1 MKKRS
6 KLKNEGIVF
15 DIVNTIAMLIFA
27 VVMVYPLWY
36 VLVASFTDY
45 KELMSNSGMLIWP
58 KNPTVAAYDMAFK
71 NPSIVTSYAN
81 TIFVVVVGTLL
92 NLVMT
97 SIAAFFLT
105 RRDVKWQKPIYIL
118 IIITMYF
125 NGGMIPMYF
134 TVRDLGLENSLW
146 SLIIPSALS
155 TFNLIL
161 MKSSLE
167 NMPPSLEE
175 AAEIDGAGIWSVL
188 FKIILPLSKAT
199 LAVIGLYYAVGH
211 WNAWFNA
218 LLYIKDRG
226 KFPLQLILREILL
239 QNQTQDMGG
248 AGNYSEAN
256 MIGESIKY
264 AVIIIATVPIL
275 CIYPF
280 LQKYFIKG
288 VMVGAVKG

>member
-45 KELMSNSGMLIWP
+45 KELMSTSGMLIWP

-218 LLYIKDRG
+218 LLYIKDRE

>member
-45 KELMSNSGMLIWP
+45 KELMRNSGMLIWP

-218 LLYIKDRG
+218 LLYIKDRE

>member
-6 KLKNEGIVF
+6 KLKNDGIVF
-15 DIVNTIAMLIFA
+15 DIVNTVVMILFA

-45 KELMSNSGMLIWP
+45 KELMSSSGMLIWP

-218 LLYIKDRG
+218 LLYIKDRE

>member
-45 KELMSNSGMLIWP
+45 KELMSTSGMLIWP

-218 LLYIKDRG
+218 LLYIKDRE

-256 MIGESIKY
+256 MIGESIEY

>member
-58 KNPTVAAYDMAFK
+58 K

-218 LLYIKDRG
+218 LLYIKDRE

-248 AGNYSEAN
+248 AGNSSEAN

>member
-218 LLYIKDRG
+218 LLYIKDRE

>member
-45 KELMSNSGMLIWP
+45 KELMSTSGMLIWP

-167 NMPPSLEE
+167 NMPQSLEE

-211 WNAWFNA
+211 WNSWFNA
-218 LLYIKDRG
+218 LLYIKDRE

>member
-36 VLVASFTDY
+36 VFVASFTDY

-218 LLYIKDRG
+218 LLYIKDRE

-239 QNQTQDMGG
+239 QNQ
-248 AGNYSEAN
+248 
-256 MIGESIKY
+256 I
-264 AVIIIATVPIL
+264 
-275 CIYPF
+275 
-280 LQKYFIKG
+280 
-288 VMVGAVKG
+288 

>member
-6 KLKNEGIVF
+6 KLKNQGIVF
-15 DIVNTIAMLIFA
+15 DIVNTIAMILFA
-27 VVMVYPLWY
+27 VIMVYPLWY
-36 VLVASFTDY
+36 VIVASFTDY
-45 KELMSNSGMLIWP
+45 KELMSNSGMLFWP
-58 KNPTVAAYDMAFK
+58 KNPTMAAYKMAFK
-71 NPSIVTSYAN
+71 NPSIVTSYGN
-81 TIFVVVVGTLL
+81 TLFVVIVGTVL
-92 NLVMT
+92 NLIMT

-105 RRDVKWQKPIYIL
+105 RRDVKWQKLIYIL

-125 NGGMIPMYF
+125 NGGMIPTYF

-146 SLIIPSALS
+146 SLIIPNAIS

-167 NMPPSLEE
+167 NMPRSLEE

-188 FKIILPLSKAT
+188 FRIILPLSKST

-211 WNAWFNA
+211 WNSWFSA

-239 QNQTQDMGG
+239 QNQTSDMGG

-256 MIGESIKY
+256 LIGESIKY
-264 AVIIIATVPIL
+264 AVIIIATLPIL

-280 LQKYFIKG
+280 LQKYFVKG

>member
-218 LLYIKDRG
+218 LLYIKDRE

-264 AVIIIATVPIL
+264 AVIIIATLPIL